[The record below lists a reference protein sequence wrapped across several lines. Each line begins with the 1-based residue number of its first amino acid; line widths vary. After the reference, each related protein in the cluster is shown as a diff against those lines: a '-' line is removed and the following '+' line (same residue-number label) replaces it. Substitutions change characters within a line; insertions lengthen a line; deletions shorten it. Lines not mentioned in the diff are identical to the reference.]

1 MIKIGSLFSGIGGF
15 ELGLERGIPGSRT
28 VWQVEQNE
36 FCQRVLRRHWPE
48 AKLYDD
54 VVGVGGNNLEE
65 VDILCGG
72 FPCQDLSFAG
82 RRNGLD
88 GKKSGL
94 WWEMWRVIGELRP
107 RVVCVENVPGLF
119 TLGIREVLGSL
130 AEIGYDAEWQ
140 VISAAQFGAP
150 HLRRRV
156 FIVAYTSQ
164 GQSRQD
170 EPVSTRGLSFDAQN
184 NEDVAYTNGNGCG
197 QARNGRIDQID
208 NVSKGREE
216 IQQERSSQS
225 TNTNKTSSPGV
236 RQSIRV
242 EEERPEFG
250 NTFHRTGF
258 GYWRTTK
265 APPPICRVDDGIP
278 NRLAKLRGLGNS
290 IVPQC
295 TEWIGRRIM
304 EAGLLC

>member
-54 VVGVGGNNLEE
+54 IVGVGGNNLEE

-82 RRNGLD
+82 KRKGLD

-94 WWEMWRVIGELRP
+94 WWEMWRVISELRP
-107 RVVCVENVPGLF
+107 RVVCVENVTGLF

-130 AEIGYDAEWQ
+130 AEIGYDAEWK

-156 FIVAYTSQ
+156 FIVAY
-164 GQSRQD
+164 
-170 EPVSTRGLSFDAQN
+170 P
-184 NEDVAYTNGNGCG
+184 NGNGCG
-197 QARNGRIDQID
+197 QARNGRINQID

-216 IQQERSSQS
+216 IQQGRSSQF

-236 RQSIRV
+236 RQSFRV
-242 EEERPEFG
+242 EKKRSKFN

-258 GYWRTTK
+258 EYWRTTQ
-265 APPPICRVDDGIP
+265 APSPICRVDDGIP
-278 NRLAKLRGLGNS
+278 NRLAKLRALGNS

-304 EAGLLC
+304 KAGLLC

>member
-36 FCQRVLRRHWPE
+36 FCQRVLRRHWPK
-48 AKLYDD
+48 AKLYNDI
-54 VVGVGGNNLEE
+54 VGVGGNNLEK

-82 RRNGLD
+82 KRKGLD

-94 WWEMWRVIGELRP
+94 WWEMWRVISELRP
-107 RVVCVENVPGLF
+107 RVVCVENVTGLF
-119 TLGIREVLGSL
+119 TLGIREILGSL

-140 VISAAQFGAP
+140 VISAAQCGAP
-150 HLRRRV
+150 HRRNRV
-156 FIVAYTSQ
+156 FIVAYTS
-164 GQSRQD
+164 S
-170 EPVSTRGLSFDAQN
+170 
-184 NEDVAYTNGNGCG
+184 NGCG
-197 QARNGRIDQID
+197 QARDRGIVEID
-208 NVSKGREE
+208 NISSWTEK
-216 IQQERSSQS
+216 IQYRRLSQFS
-225 TNTNKTSSPGV
+225 LEPTNTNKTSAPGV

-242 EEERPEFG
+242 EKKRSDFD
-250 NTFHRTGF
+250 NLFYTTGF
-258 GYWRTTK
+258 GYWQKTE
-265 APPPICRVDDGIP
+265 APAPICRVDDGIP
-278 NRLAKLRGLGNS
+278 NRLAKLRALGNS